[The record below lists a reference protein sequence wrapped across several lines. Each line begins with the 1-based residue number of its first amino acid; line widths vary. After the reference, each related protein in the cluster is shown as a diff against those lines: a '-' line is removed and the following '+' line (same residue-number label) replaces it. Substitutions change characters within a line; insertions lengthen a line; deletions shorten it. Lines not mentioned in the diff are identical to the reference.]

1 MESIKRLSTDSLK
14 REDRAVKREKAAIEQ
29 GKAIQ
34 ACYEASKV
42 KVDDLKSELEAADQ
56 VRLELVSRLQKAQE
70 RMDAQ
75 DWELRRLREEK
86 DEREVVM
93 SSEIKAL
100 QEEVESIYALARF
113 TARAA
118 LMRQHTRGLNPM
130 AKAQEELDFFLS
142 TIRDEDDLDRDDQ
155 KDMDEDV
162 IVQEKGVVHEGEVA
176 QKDVDQGASE
186 SVQDV
191 REEVLKDDTSGSAPI
206 ADIPPS

>member
-1 MESIKRLSTDSLK
+1 
-14 REDRAVKREKAAIEQ
+14 
-29 GKAIQ
+29 
-34 ACYEASKV
+34 
-42 KVDDLKSELEAADQ
+42 
-56 VRLELVSRLQKAQE
+56 
-70 RMDAQ
+70 MDAQ
-75 DWELRRLREEK
+75 DGELRRLREEK

-142 TIRDEDDLDRDDQ
+142 TIGDEDDLDRDDQ

-162 IVQEKGVVHEGEVA
+162 IVQEKGVVQEGEVA